1 MSILYKASAERAG
14 QWAAAFARQAPDVP
28 FRVWPDIGE
37 PEAVEYLLVWQP
49 PERIMESFPNL
60 KMVFSVGAGVDQ
72 LDFSAL
78 PPDLPVVRMLEPG
91 IAESMAEFVCMATLM
106 LHRDMPTY
114 LDQQRKRSWREIQVR
129 AGADRRVG
137 VMGLGQLGQASL
149 ARLQPFG
156 FQLSGW
162 NRSPRQIDGVTCF
175 TGEAELPA
183 FLAQADILICLLP
196 LTEETRGILDQRLF
210 AQLPQGAGLI
220 NVGRGGHL
228 VEADLLAALESGQVS
243 GAMIDVLNQ
252 EPPPPDHPFWGHPR
266 IVMTPHVASMTRPTS
281 GAAFVLE
288 TIERH
293 RQGLPIDGLVE
304 RHRAY

>member
-28 FRVWPDIGE
+28 FRVWPDIGD

-49 PERIMESFPNL
+49 PERIVETFPNL

-72 LDFSAL
+72 LDFSKL

-106 LHRDMPTY
+106 LHRDMLVY
-114 LDQQRKRSWREIQVR
+114 RDQQQARLWREIQVR
-129 AGADRRVG
+129 PGADRRVG

-156 FQLSGW
+156 LQLAGW
-162 NRSPRQIDGVTCF
+162 NRSPRQIEGVTCYA
-175 TGEAELPA
+175 GDAELPA
-183 FLAQADILICLLP
+183 FLAQTDILICLLP
-196 LTEETRGILDQRLF
+196 LTEETRGILDRRLF
-210 AQLPQGAGLI
+210 AQLPRGAALI

-228 VEADLLAALESGQVS
+228 VEVDLLAALESGQVS
-243 GAMIDVLNQ
+243 GAMIDVLSQ

-266 IVMTPHVASMTRPTS
+266 IVMTPHIASMTRPES
-281 GAAFVLE
+281 GAAYVLE

-293 RQGLPIDGLVE
+293 RRGLPVDGLVA